1 MSFRKRNAVI
11 SASPSSQAAAQ
22 NRPGAQLAPGLR
34 PSPLDGRLTTST
46 GTASLDGI
54 LAGHAGLPLGSSLL
68 IEEQGTTDFS
78 GNLLKYYAAEGL
90 VQGHQVHVLGFP
102 EAWKYELPAVST
114 KQEGTPSKAT
124 SQADDKMKIAWRYE
138 NLASRNAPSA
148 AANDVDSSKAVFCH
162 AFDLTKR
169 LASASIQ
176 GTLSATPASNS
187 QSLSFEPKEQP
198 SPFKVFIKNLQS
210 KLQDSPSSTIH
221 RAVIPS
227 LLSPTLYSPGACQPA
242 EVLQFLHALRALLRQ
257 YCGKLTALITLPV
270 TLFPRGNGVTRWVEL
285 LSDGVVEMIP
295 LPPKLGAA
303 PPSSKSESKV
313 QEQSQGILRVHS
325 LPIFHEKGGGGAE
338 NHHFREDLSFH
349 LSGTKGLVIQPYV
362 LPPMDDE
369 DHKEKSPA
377 STVKDG
383 IDF

>member
-11 SASPSSQAAAQ
+11 SASSSSPAVAQ
-22 NRPGAQLAPGLR
+22 SRSGSQLSPGLR
-34 PSPLDGRLTTST
+34 PSPLDGRITTST

-90 VQGHQVHVLGFP
+90 VQGHQVHVLGLP
-102 EAWKYELPAVST
+102 EAWKYELPAVSA
-114 KQEGTPSKAT
+114 KQGGTSAKPT
-124 SQADDKMKIAWRYE
+124 SSADDKMKIAWRYE
-138 NLASRNAPSA
+138 NLSSRHAPNTTS
-148 AANDVDSSKAVFCH
+148 NDGDDSKAVFCH

-176 GTLSATPASNS
+176 GTISTTPASVP
-187 QSLSFEPKEQP
+187 QSPFSEAKEKQ
-198 SPFKVFIKNLQS
+198 SPFKVFIQTLQGE
-210 KLQDSPSSTIH
+210 LQNSPPSTIH
-221 RAVIPS
+221 RAIVPS
-227 LLSPTLYSPGACQPA
+227 LLSPTLYPPGVCQPA
-242 EVLQFLHALRALLRQ
+242 EVLQFMHALRALLRQ
-257 YCGKLTALITLPV
+257 HGARLTALITLPV
-270 TLFPRGNGVTRWVEL
+270 TLFPRNNGVTRWVEL
-285 LSDGVVEMIP
+285 LSDGVLEMIP

-303 PPSSKSESKV
+303 PPSSNSESKV
-313 QEQSQGILRVHS
+313 QEQSQGILRVHC
-325 LPIFHEKGGGGAE
+325 LPVFHEKGGGGAE

-362 LPPMDDE
+362 LPPMEEE
-369 DHKEKSPA
+369 DHKEKSPP

>member
-22 NRPGAQLAPGLR
+22 NRSGAQLAPGLR
-34 PSPLDGRLTTST
+34 PSPLDGRITTST

-68 IEEQGTTDFS
+68 IEEQGTTDFA
-78 GNLLKYYAAEGL
+78 GNLLRYYAAEGL
-90 VQGHQVHVLGFP
+90 VQGHQVHVLGYP
-102 EAWKYELPAVST
+102 ETWKHELPAVST
-114 KQEGTPSKAT
+114 KQEGTSSKT
-124 SQADDKMKIAWRYE
+124 TQTDDKMKIAWRYE
-138 NLASRNAPSA
+138 SLASRNAPSP
-148 AANDVDSSKAVFCH
+148 AANDVDGSKAVFCH

-169 LASASIQ
+169 LAPASIQ
-176 GTLSATPASNS
+176 GTLSATPASNP
-187 QSLSFEPKEQP
+187 QGLSFEAKESQ
-198 SPFKVFIKNLQS
+198 SPFKVFIRNLQG
-210 KLQDSPSSTIH
+210 KLRNSPPSTIH

-227 LLSPTLYSPGACQPA
+227 LLSPTFYSPGACQPA
-242 EVLQFLHALRALLRQ
+242 EVLQFLHALRALMRQ
-257 YCGKLTALITLPV
+257 YCGNLTAIITLPI
-270 TLFPRGNGVTRWVEL
+270 TLFPRSNGVTRWVEL
-285 LSDGVVEMIP
+285 LSDGVLEMIP
-295 LPPKLGAA
+295 LPPKLGAN
-303 PPSSKSESKV
+303 PPSSNSESKV

-338 NHHFREDLSFH
+338 NNHFREDLSFH

-362 LPPMDDE
+362 LPPMEEE